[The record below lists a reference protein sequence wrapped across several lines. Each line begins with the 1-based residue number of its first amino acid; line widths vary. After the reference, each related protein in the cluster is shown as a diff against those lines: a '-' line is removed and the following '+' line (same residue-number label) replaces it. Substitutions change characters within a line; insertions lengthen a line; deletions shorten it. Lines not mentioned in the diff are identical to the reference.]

1 MSTAIEIAIVERLHQ
16 LDEQRQAVV
25 LDFVEYLA
33 RKARVTAPT
42 ADWPHIDPAHDLAQ
56 FIGVATGF
64 PEDGVAYQRQ
74 IRDSEWP

>member
-33 RKARVTAPT
+33 RKAEVTASV
-42 ADWPHIDPAHDLAQ
+42 ADWSQIDPARDLAR
-56 FIGVATGF
+56 FIGVATGI
-64 PEDGVAYQRQ
+64 PADGVAYQRQ
-74 IRDSEWP
+74 IRDTEWP